1 MPITFK
7 SKHAPDILM
16 FESIA
21 LQLIKAMGHSGT
33 VPGAVAA
40 EDVSAALQHL
50 EQKLAGPD
58 IGLLDNDDDAQSNED
73 REPRVSMAHRSLP
86 LINMLRSA
94 IKEGDYIIW
103 DR

>member
-21 LQLIKAMGHSGT
+21 MQLIKAMGHSGT

-50 EQKLAGPD
+50 EQRLAAPD
-58 IGLLDNDDDAQSNED
+58 DVPESRNNVQGDDD
-73 REPRVSMAHRSLP
+73 REPPVSMAHRALP
-86 LINMLRSA
+86 LINMLKSA
-94 IKEGDYIIW
+94 EKEADYILW
-103 DR
+103 E